1 MFLAV
6 ALVFTSLPMLATA
19 VAAEE
24 AAPAAMAKGD
34 KIVIPNTADNWTG
47 IAAYDD
53 SFASTWIR
61 GGGEQSV
68 LINLYKPG
76 ATDNIAKAGTK
87 YTAKIALR
95 TADATFEATKVPP
108 PPSSDKTVVSTPGT
122 VYYMI
127 HYRGYGSDY
136 LAGAWKS
143 INAATLTATPSEYT
157 INFTVPSDTDKTWGL
172 RLVDSRGSNLAYSP
186 VGISGVIIYEYADPS
201 KVAYSWGTYSVDS
214 ANKDWSLLNVKQ
226 TQEYHENVYLGAD
239 VVANTSATYD
249 AEDVTLLP
257 GVYQFTGKF
266 ATDAGNVSLS
276 AKVNDTAMNIGA
288 TTATEAT
295 VDTNATT
302 LTYTLT
308 LDAETTLS
316 TLGLAWNATGA
327 NKLKLSDL
335 EFKCVEVIGAAAPNA
350 SIKRGTAIASN
361 TSVAFWNSEDGNVN
375 FNEDKWINYP
385 TFGRGYI
392 SVNFDAQY
400 TGADQATATYKAYV
414 TMKHNGEDSD
424 TVIVKY
430 RHGPSGMERYFY
442 PTTEWAEYEINTGG
456 LWNAAGGKP
465 WGSEASNNSFFMYPV
480 VAANSSAAAA
490 PTDIDFRGIKVVKN
504 PGTANETVVY
514 ATGIYAENDF
524 SNLTYS
530 GNPAATLVDLSA
542 LVLTPDADGSV
553 FAYDA
558 SSKDIA
564 LAPGKYVVSGNF
576 AAASGEQTVK
586 LGAYTADGAVG
597 VIGDEFTVG
606 TDYTAVTVEI
616 DVEAA
621 TTLSDISVILG
632 ADVAVNVQNLS
643 IMKKG
648 ADFNMPNVGILMAL
662 LLRLKNE
669 PKFEYTNLIPYIYE
683 DVGSDYWSIPGSA
696 SISLKEQDGIEYI
709 AFENVSKNYDL
720 FSYVSGDYLEPGT
733 YKLTGIIRTTV
744 AGQTSQNRVWLGDTR
759 LGSIKTNNNW
769 AAFDYTVTLTEET
782 ELVLKFNGDAAEV
795 FNKDFAVARLVLIN
809 LNEDPNY
816 VAPDPEDE
824 PVKPEVKVEYIDNG
838 NEKVE
843 LKSVEGSLASEIFND
858 VGTDK
863 WGIFDQDLTVK
874 SQGGNLYLAMRDITV
889 NHQGFT
895 YNSGVTL
902 EPGTYN
908 ISCQM
913 RTAVK
918 GQTSMVRVQ
927 VNGTVVKLDWI
938 NNDWATFAGEFTV
951 GAAEE
956 LSIKFFGGPDGS
968 FIKEY
973 DVTDIMVVKVD

>member
-1 MFLAV
+1 MRKTRLLSMFLAV

-34 KIVIPNTADNWTG
+34 KIAIPNTADNWTG
-47 IAAYDD
+47 IAAYDE
-53 SFASTWIR
+53 SYSSAWIR
-61 GGGEQSV
+61 GEGYPTFQIKLYDPASSD
-68 LINLYKPG
+68 NL
-76 ATDNIAKAGTK
+76 ATAGTQ
-87 YTAKIALR
+87 YTAKMAFR
-95 TADATFEATKVPP
+95 KADLTTK
-108 PPSSDKTVVSTPGT
+108 PSSVANVGSSA
-122 VYYMI
+122 YYMV
-127 HYRGYGSDY
+127 HFQGYGTGY
-136 LAGAWKS
+136 LAQKTIKPADLTETPTDS
-143 INAATLTATPSEYT
+143 I
-157 INFTVPSDTDKTWGL
+157 INFTIPTGTPKTWAL
-172 RLVDSRGSNLAYSP
+172 RLHCLQNGSNYCPL
-186 VGISGVIIYEYADPS
+186 GIAGIIVYETANPSNVI
-201 KVAYSWGTYSVDS
+201 YSWGQYTVG
-214 ANKDWSLLNVKQ
+214 ATKDWSVISNHGVTHQ
-226 TQEYHENVYLGAD
+226 TYHESIYLGAD

-414 TMKHNGEDSD
+414 TMKHNGEDTD

-456 LWNAAGGKP
+456 LWNATGGKP

-480 VAANSSAAAA
+480 VAANASAAAA
-490 PTDIDFRGIKVVKN
+490 PTDIDFKGIKVVKN

-683 DVGSDYWSIPGSA
+683 DVGSDYWATPGDA
-696 SISLKEQDGIEYI
+696 TITLKEADGIEYI
-709 AFENVSKNYDL
+709 ALENVSKNYDT
-720 FSYVSGDYLEPGT
+720 FTYASGDYLEPGT